1 MSYNKKIR
9 LSPSAIESL
18 NRCPRCFWL
27 HRNKGIAQPEGIVS
41 RLANRFD
48 IILKNY
54 CDIYRKIGELPP
66 IFGKK
71 LRGKLE
77 NPFQE
82 KYFYDYDDPSIK
94 LGTGKYTFEGRLDDC
109 LITDEG
115 KYAPIDFKTAS
126 SDPREK
132 KEILPAYQNQMDSY
146 AFLLEKNGKKTSG
159 ESHLIFIY
167 PDNGKELHSAFP
179 MVIHIVTLKT
189 NPGEVGGRIS
199 KAIEI
204 LEGDMPDSSPDCPFC
219 QWYREVGE
227 ELNKN

>member
-18 NRCPRCFWL
+18 SRCPRCFWL
-27 HRNKGIAQPEGIVS
+27 HRNKRIVQPEGIVS

-82 KYFYDYDDPSIK
+82 KYFYNYDD
-94 LGTGKYTFEGRLDDC
+94 KYTFEGKLDDC

-115 KYAPIDFKTAS
+115 KYTPIDFKTAS

-146 AFLLEKNGKKTSG
+146 TFLLEENGKKTSG
-159 ESHLIFIY
+159 GSHLIFIY
-167 PDNGKELHSAFP
+167 PDNGKELHSGFP

-189 NPGEVGGRIS
+189 NAGEVGSRIS
-199 KAIEI
+199 KAIEV

-219 QWYREVGE
+219 QWYRKVGE